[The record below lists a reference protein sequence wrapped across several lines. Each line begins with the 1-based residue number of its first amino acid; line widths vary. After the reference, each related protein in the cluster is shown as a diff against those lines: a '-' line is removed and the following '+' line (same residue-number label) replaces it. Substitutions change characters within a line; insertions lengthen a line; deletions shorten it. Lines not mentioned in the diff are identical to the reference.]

1 MKTFNSTPNPSISA
15 YFDELLEELQVNE
28 SAVQAA
34 PKQISRRGFIKLTG
48 LLGGGLALGFSLS
61 SPKTLAS
68 SANGSTE
75 LSAYVQV
82 RTDGTVVIQA
92 KCPEIGQ
99 GVKTALPMI
108 VAEELDAAWEDVE
121 VVQSPIDEALY
132 GRQIA
137 GGSRSIP
144 ENWDL
149 LRDAGASVRAML
161 VSAAAAQWQVPV
173 QELRTENTKVIHEAS
188 NRSASYGELAEAAA
202 QLPLPSNVQWKK
214 VSDFRLLGRR
224 ITGVDNYKIVTGQ
237 ALFGID
243 QAPANLRYAVYAKCP
258 ALGGR
263 VVSANLEHIKS
274 LKGVKDAFI
283 LEGNNNPVQL
293 MPGVAIIADSTW
305 TAFKARRELEVVWDE
320 SNASKD
326 SWTDFVAQ
334 AQDLSQQPA
343 KDSLVSTGDL
353 RAAMT
358 ATDAKAV
365 ESLYTHHFVSHAT
378 LEPQNTTAWMRPDG
392 VLEMWSPTQ
401 TPIRG
406 IDGVVT
412 ALGIEKRNILL
423 HQVRAGGGFGRR
435 LTNDA
440 LTEAAAIAQRVDGP
454 VKLQWSREDD
464 TRHDFLRVGGFHQ
477 MKGAVDASGKLLA
490 YADHLISFTENGTSA
505 VAGGNLRMTGFPEQA
520 CANAEMGET
529 LLNLK
534 VPCGAWRAPGSNTI
548 AFAQQSFLG
557 ELAAAADRDQ
567 LEFLLE
573 SLEALPEPQNLGR
586 TGFNKHRAIATV
598 KHAAEKAGWG
608 KLLPAG
614 RGIGVA
620 FMYSHFGHVAEVA
633 EVSVDDDRKITV
645 HQVTVAADVG
655 PIVNMSTAENLM
667 EGAVIDALS
676 TMIGQS
682 ITFENG
688 RVEQSNFH
696 EYPMLRINKAPTI
709 AVHFLQSDNHPTGL
723 GEPGVP
729 PLAPAVGNAIF
740 AASGIRP
747 RTLPLSK
754 EGFTI

>member
-1 MKTFNSTPNPSISA
+1 MKQTSNTSISD
-15 YFDELLEELQVNE
+15 YYDNLMQELQVDGVE
-28 SAVQAA
+28 KEA
-34 PKQISRRGFIKLTG
+34 PTVHLSRRGFIKLTG
-48 LLGGGLALGFSLS
+48 LLGGGLALGFSLN
-61 SPKTLAS
+61 SPKAAANTAEGAS
-68 SANGSTE
+68 S

-82 RTDGTVVIQA
+82 RPDGTVIIQA

-99 GVKTALPMI
+99 GVKTSLPMI
-108 VAEELDAAWEDVE
+108 VAEELDAAWEDVH
-121 VVQSPIDEALY
+121 VMQSPIDEALY

-161 VSAAAAQWQVPV
+161 VAAAAAKWQVP
-173 QELRTENTKVIHEAS
+173 QTELRTENTHVIHDAS
-188 NRSASYGELAEAAA
+188 NRAISYGELAEAAA
-202 QLPLPSNVQWKK
+202 QLPLPSSVQLKK
-214 VSDFRLLGRR
+214 VSEFRLLGQR
-224 ITGVDNYKIVTGQ
+224 ITGVDNYKLVTGQ

-243 QAPANLRYAVYAKCP
+243 QAPENLSYAVYVKCP
-258 ALGGR
+258 AIGGR

-274 LKGVKDAFI
+274 LDGVKDAFI

-293 MPGVAIIADSTW
+293 MPGVAIIANSTW
-305 TAFKARRELEVVWDE
+305 SAFKAKRALEIVWDE

-334 AQDLSQQPA
+334 AQDIA
-343 KDSLVSTGDL
+343 KRSAENSLVHNGNVDQ
-353 RAAMT
+353 AMT
-358 ATDAKAV
+358 ASGAKAV
-365 ESLYTHHFVSHAT
+365 TSLYTHHFVAHAS
-378 LEPQNTTAWMRPDG
+378 LEPQNATAWMRPDG

-401 TPIRG
+401 TPVRG

-412 ALGIEKRNILL
+412 ALGIAKSDILL
-423 HQVRAGGGFGRR
+423 HQTRAGGGFGRR
-435 LTNDA
+435 LTNDQ
-440 LTEAAAIAQRVDGP
+440 LTEAAAIAMRIDGP
-454 VKLQWSREDD
+454 VKLQWTREDD
-464 TRHDFLRVGGFHQ
+464 TQHDFLRVGGFHQ
-477 MKGAVDASGKLLA
+477 MKGAVDQDGKLSA
-490 YADHLISFTENGTSA
+490 YSDHLISFTENGSTA

-520 CANAEMGET
+520 CANAQMGET
-529 LLNLK
+529 LLDLQ

-573 SLEALPEPQNLGR
+573 SLAALPEPQNLGR
-586 TGFNKHRAIATV
+586 TGFNKHRAIDTV
-598 KHAAEKAGWG
+598 KLAAEKAGWG

-614 RGIGVA
+614 RGLGVA

-633 EVSVDDDRKITV
+633 EVSVDSDRKITV

-667 EGAVIDALS
+667 EGAVIDGLS
-676 TMIGQS
+676 TMMGQS
-682 ITFENG
+682 ITFEQG
-688 RVEQSNFH
+688 RVQQSNFH
-696 EYPMLRINKAPTI
+696 DYPLLRINKAPKV
-709 AVHFLQSDNHPTGL
+709 AVHFIQSENHPTGL

-747 RTLPLSK
+747 RTLPLSE
-754 EGFTI
+754 EGFSI